1 MKRLVFILLLLS
13 VCLAGCQEKKQQA
26 TTTTNEPIQIA
37 VKTTKQ
43 DDMMQLDISLTNPN
57 DHSVNVTYPSS
68 QRFQAQL
75 IDTKQHVTYDF
86 EKEQV
91 FTQAIEKDTFTKR
104 ETKQYTVELP
114 ISSLG
119 DSTEV
124 RVSTISQF
132 KGASAKQTM
141 DQQMIDSK

>member
-1 MKRLVFILLLLS
+1 MKRLVFILLLLT

-26 TTTTNEPIQIA
+26 TKTMNEPIQIA

-43 DDMMQLDISLTNPN
+43 DSMMQLDISLTNPN

-75 IDTKQHVTYDF
+75 IDAKQHVTYDF

-119 DSTEV
+119 DSKEV
-124 RVSTISQF
+124 RVSTIRQF
-132 KGASAKQTM
+132 KGANAKQTT
-141 DQQMIDSK
+141 DHQMINSK

>member
-1 MKRLVFILLLLS
+1 MKRLVFILLLLT

-26 TTTTNEPIQIA
+26 ITTNEPIQIS

-75 IDTKQHVTYDF
+75 IDAKQHVTYDF

-124 RVSTISQF
+124 RVSTIRQF
-132 KGASAKQTM
+132 KGASAKQTT

>member
-1 MKRLVFILLLLS
+1 MKRLVFILLLLT

-43 DDMMQLDISLTNPN
+43 DDMMQLNISLTNPN

-75 IDTKQHVTYDF
+75 IDAKQHVKYDF

-124 RVSTISQF
+124 RVSTIRQF
-132 KGASAKQTM
+132 KGASAKQTT

>member
-1 MKRLVFILLLLS
+1 MKRLVFILLLLT

-26 TTTTNEPIQIA
+26 TTTNEPIQIA

-75 IDTKQHVTYDF
+75 IDAKQHVTYDF

-124 RVSTISQF
+124 RVSTIRQF
-132 KGASAKQTM
+132 KGASAKQTT

>member
-124 RVSTISQF
+124 RVSTIRQF

-141 DQQMIDSK
+141 DQQLIDSK

>member
-1 MKRLVFILLLLS
+1 MKRLFFVLLLLT

-26 TTTTNEPIQIA
+26 TKTMNEPIQIA
-37 VKTTKQ
+37 VKMTEQ
-43 DDMMQLDISLTNPN
+43 DDMIQLDISLTNPN

-75 IDTKQHVTYDF
+75 IDAKQHVKYDF

-91 FTQAIEKDTFTKR
+91 FTQAIEKDTFTKGEIKR
-104 ETKQYTVELP
+104 YTVEVP
-114 ISSLG
+114 IRDAG

-124 RVSTISQF
+124 RVSTIRQF
-132 KGASAKQTM
+132 KGANEKQTN
-141 DQQMIDSK
+141 DRQMLDSK

>member
-1 MKRLVFILLLLS
+1 MKRLFFVLLLLT

-26 TTTTNEPIQIA
+26 TKTMNEPIQIT

-57 DHSVNVTYPSS
+57 DHSVTVTYPSS

-75 IDTKQHVTYDF
+75 IDAKQRVTYDF

-91 FTQAIEKDTFTKR
+91 FTQAIEKDTFAKR
-104 ETKQYTVELP
+104 ESKRYTVEVP
-114 ISSLG
+114 ASLAN

-124 RVSTISQF
+124 RVSTVRQF
-132 KGASAKQTM
+132 KGANEKQTT
-141 DQQMIDSK
+141 DRQALDSK